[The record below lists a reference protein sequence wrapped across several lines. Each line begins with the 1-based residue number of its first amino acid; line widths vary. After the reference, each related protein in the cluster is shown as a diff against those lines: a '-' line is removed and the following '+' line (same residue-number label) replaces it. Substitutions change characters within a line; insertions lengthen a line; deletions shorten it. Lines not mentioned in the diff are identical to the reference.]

1 MASFPDLRPRACSA
15 TAECGAALLF
25 GPLARLLTVRAVL
38 PYNAFVA
45 VSELATLRGNKALS
59 TPVSPTKASCF
70 GVASFVG
77 TRECETRPA

>member
-45 VSELATLRGNKALS
+45 VSELATLRGKKALKTSASS
-59 TPVSPTKASCF
+59 TRTLRLRAAFLVETPAV
-70 GVASFVG
+70 
-77 TRECETRPA
+77 ETRPA